1 MTTQPDSP
9 CVLTEIRGNARTMD
23 LPVLSSILASL
34 GDWRQTVPVIVSLV
48 IIEGLLSVDNALAI
62 AAMARHLPEA
72 QRIRALRFGI
82 IGAYFFRGVS
92 MALAAWI
99 IENPW
104 VKIGG
109 AAYLICLMSKHF
121 TDSQK
126 SETEAANSSSRRV
139 GGFISTVVSIEI
151 MDLSLSVDNVVAAVA
166 MSPRLWVVCTGVFIG
181 ILALRFVAGACLK
194 LMEKHPILEEAAFL
208 LIGYVGLILLVE
220 ILSDPQGGF
229 QLLPGPIHITAPQK
243 FVGIVVI
250 LASALVYSKSLVLQ
264 KVLMPILK
272 IVRLPM
278 FLLSG
283 VLQAVQEV
291 LGFPFYLARR
301 AFK

>member
-9 CVLTEIRGNARTMD
+9 CVLTEIRGNSRTMD
-23 LPVLSSILASL
+23 VPVLSSIIASL
-34 GDWRQTVPVIVSLV
+34 GDWRQAVPVIISLV

-208 LIGYVGLILLVE
+208 LIGYVGFILLVE

-229 QLLPGPIHITAPQK
+229 QLLPVPIHITAPQK

-250 LASALVYSKSLVLQ
+250 LASALVYSKSLVLK

-291 LGFPFYLARR
+291 LGLPFYLARR

>member
-1 MTTQPDSP
+1 
-9 CVLTEIRGNARTMD
+9 MD
-23 LPVLSSILASL
+23 FPVLSSILASL
-34 GDWRQTVPVIVSLV
+34 GDWKQSVPVIISLV

-82 IGAYFFRGVS
+82 IGAYVFRGVS

-121 TDSQK
+121 TDSNN
-126 SETEAANSSSRRV
+126 SNADALNSSSRGV

-166 MSPRLWVVCTGVFIG
+166 MSPKLWVVCTGVFIG

-208 LIGYVGLILLVE
+208 LIGFVGFILLIE

-229 QLLPGPIHITAPQK
+229 QLLPGPIHVNAPQK
-243 FVGIVVI
+243 FVGIVTI
-250 LASALVYSKSLVLQ
+250 LASALAYSKSLVLQ
-264 KVLMPILK
+264 KGLMPVLK

-278 FLLSG
+278 FLFSG
-283 VLQAVQEV
+283 VLRAVQEV
-291 LGFPFYLARR
+291 LCFPFYLARR
-301 AFK
+301 AFKQG

>member
-1 MTTQPDSP
+1 MQ
-9 CVLTEIRGNARTMD
+9 IRGKSAAMD
-23 LPVLSSILASL
+23 FSVFSSTLPSL
-34 GDWRQTVPVIVSLV
+34 VDYKQAVPVIISLV

-62 AAMARHLPEA
+62 AAMARHLPEV
-72 QRIRALRFGI
+72 QRIRALRLGI
-82 IGAYFFRGVS
+82 LGAYVFRGVS

-121 TDSQK
+121 TDSSK
-126 SETEAANSSSRRV
+126 SDTDAVNSSSEGV
-139 GGFISTVVSIEI
+139 GGFLSTVVSIEI

-166 MSPRLWVVCTGVFIG
+166 MSPKLWVVCTGVFIG

-194 LMEKHPILEEAAFL
+194 LMERHPILEEAAFL
-208 LIGYVGLILLVE
+208 LIGYVGFILLIE

-229 QLLPGPIHITAPQK
+229 QLLPGPVHISAPQK
-243 FVGIVVI
+243 FVGIVAI
-250 LASALVYSKSLVLQ
+250 LASALVYAKSLVLQ
-264 KVLMPILK
+264 KVLMPIFK

-278 FLLSG
+278 FLFSG
-283 VLQAVQEV
+283 VLRAVQEA
-291 LGFPFYLARR
+291 LSFPFYLARR
-301 AFK
+301 AFKQG

>member
-1 MTTQPDSP
+1 
-9 CVLTEIRGNARTMD
+9 
-23 LPVLSSILASL
+23 
-34 GDWRQTVPVIVSLV
+34 
-48 IIEGLLSVDNALAI
+48 
-62 AAMARHLPEA
+62 
-72 QRIRALRFGI
+72 
-82 IGAYFFRGVS
+82 
-92 MALAAWI
+92 
-99 IENPW
+99 
-104 VKIGG
+104 
-109 AAYLICLMSKHF
+109 
-121 TDSQK
+121 
-126 SETEAANSSSRRV
+126 
-139 GGFISTVVSIEI
+139 
-151 MDLSLSVDNVVAAVA
+151 
-166 MSPRLWVVCTGVFIG
+166 
-181 ILALRFVAGACLK
+181 
-194 LMEKHPILEEAAFL
+194 MEKHPILEEAAFL

>member
-1 MTTQPDSP
+1 
-9 CVLTEIRGNARTMD
+9 MD
-23 LPVLSSILASL
+23 FPVLSSVLASL
-34 GDWRQTVPVIVSLV
+34 GDWRQALPVIVSLV
-48 IIEGLLSVDNALAI
+48 IMEGLLSVDNALAI
-62 AAMARHLPEA
+62 AAMARHLPEV

-82 IGAYFFRGVS
+82 IGAYVFRGVS

-109 AAYLICLMSKHF
+109 ATYLICLMSKHF
-121 TDSQK
+121 TYFQK
-126 SETEAANSSSRRV
+126 SETDAASSSSKGV
-139 GGFISTVVSIEI
+139 GGFVSTIVSIEI

-166 MSPRLWVVCTGVFIG
+166 MSPKLWVVCTGVFIG

-208 LIGYVGLILLVE
+208 LIGYVGFILLIE
-220 ILSDPQGGF
+220 ILSDPQVGF
-229 QLLPGPIHITAPQK
+229 QILDGPIHITALQK
-243 FVGIVVI
+243 FVGIVAI
-250 LASALVYSKSLVLQ
+250 LVSALAYSKSLVLQ
-264 KVLMPILK
+264 KVLRPILK

-278 FLLSG
+278 FLFSG
-283 VLQAVQEV
+283 VLRALQEV
-291 LGFPFYLARR
+291 LSIPFFLARR